1 MRSSLFAIICVSLLP
16 LTCASAPGWI
26 SRLPAEGGS
35 VPAGE
40 PRELDGLWLRP
51 SQSRYGDGNRE
62 AHSVGRETQRIEDGR
77 YEKLHLYRELVD
89 GREQIDVINVMPH
102 FEDVLIGDTVLDEKT
117 RQQNRQE
124 TLERY
129 LAENGHDGMQA
140 HALTGDPG
148 TTICEYANRVQADT
162 VVIPSHGYHGLDRL
176 VLGSTAERV
185 VRHCDAPVLVL
196 RRHDA
201 Q

>member
-89 GREQIDVINVMPH
+89 GRETTQAYRETGRVQRRGVWVLLSPERS
-102 FEDVLIGDTVLDEKT
+102 ED
-117 RQQNRQE
+117 
-124 TLERY
+124 Y
-129 LAENGHDGMQA
+129 LAYRDKPGFGAMGIQLP
-140 HALTGDPG
+140 ALSELRFEPAEDPG
-148 TTICEYANRVQADT
+148 PLLFYFGSDTLTPLAYEY
-162 VVIPSHGYHGLDRL
+162 L
-176 VLGSTAERV
+176 VEI
-185 VRHCDAPVLVL
+185 
-196 RRHDA
+196 
-201 Q
+201 